1 MKDKE
6 DEDSTAMVLRG
17 ATYEEAVA
25 LVAHINCEDMHVME
39 VAAIIDPILA
49 KYGWSFLGILTETIK
64 RRDVQ

>member
-17 ATYEEAVA
+17 ATYEEAIA
-25 LVAHINCEDMHVME
+25 LMEHINCDNMHVMQ
-39 VAAIIDPILA
+39 VAEIIDPILA
-49 KYGWSFLGILTETIK
+49 KYGWSFIQILAETIK